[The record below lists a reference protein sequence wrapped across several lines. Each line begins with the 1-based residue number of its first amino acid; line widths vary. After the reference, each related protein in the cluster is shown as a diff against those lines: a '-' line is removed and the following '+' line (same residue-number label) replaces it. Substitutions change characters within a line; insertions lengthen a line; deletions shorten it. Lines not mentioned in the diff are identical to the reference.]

1 MNNQYFPDDEN
12 GDVLRQMYER
22 GDNLDQPRI
31 VDFCFAFN
39 ERSEALEF
47 ARAVDDRELEVCIS
61 FYTERD
67 MWQAI
72 VKRFM
77 LPTHQDI
84 TAIEW
89 SLTESAVL
97 AGGQADGWGC
107 MCVPKAN

>member
-12 GDVLRQMYER
+12 GDVLRRMFEM
-22 GDNLDQPRI
+22 GDDLDQPRI

-39 ERSEALEF
+39 ERSGALDF
-47 ARAVDDRELEVCIS
+47 ARAVDDREFEVCIS

-67 MWQAI
+67 IWQAI
-72 VKRFM
+72 GKRFM
-77 LPTHQDI
+77 IPTHQDI
-84 TAIEW
+84 TAIEG

-107 MCVPKAN
+107 MSVRKAN